1 MFLLITSVVPSSLF
15 NKVSTCI
22 PRGKYALT
30 RFDEE
35 GGYQKCL
42 TLNVYERDAEVEL
55 NAFTAP
61 INTNFIIPAY
71 GSDREIIVGLS
82 IESDVMHSVSEWH
95 VSSSHATVS
104 WGIKAPHKIM
114 QCGTK
119 FNIARLRTG
128 MATLSPS
135 CIEEIVIEGCDGFS
149 DHTRDLKARE
159 FAESLFLAHA
169 HLANIIAQ
177 QDC

>member
-1 MFLLITSVVPSSLF
+1 MFLLITPVMPYVLF

-22 PRGKYALT
+22 PKERCALT

-35 GGYQKCL
+35 GGYQKRL

-71 GSDREIIVGLS
+71 GCDREIIVGLS
-82 IESDVMHSVSEWH
+82 IESDVMHSISEWH

-104 WGIKAPHKIM
+104 WDIKAPKKFM
-114 QCGTK
+114 QCGTNL
-119 FNIARLRTG
+119 NIARLRTG

-135 CIEEIVIEGCDGFS
+135 CIEEIVIESCDGFS
-149 DHTRDLKARE
+149 DHTRDPKARE

-177 QDC
+177 QDS